1 MLMAAQTLKYNT
13 IQPATTVRWGS
24 GSLLALALHAGV
36 IVWMSY
42 YALDSS
48 IEAPPPAMMLMVA
61 DSVQSTSSPQDAP
74 VGPQQTLSTPQ
85 ESAVQPEK
93 MMQDVPPLAPAPK
106 PAIATAQK
114 EKPQPQKKVQKKM
127 EKQVQETTPQ
137 EEIAPSEKP
146 PAPVT
151 SAPLPGS
158 SQHVAAPYNSDAA
171 QMRKGMVDWSSKLL
185 AHLSR
190 HKRYPAQAA
199 RQRLQGV
206 AQIRVTLDRTG
217 NVLAVSLVSSSGV
230 TPLDTE
236 SIALPKRAQPL
247 PAPSAEV
254 IGDNTQLTITI
265 PISFDLR
272 EARR

>member
-1 MLMAAQTLKYNT
+1 MAAQTLQYNT

-24 GSLLALALHAGV
+24 GWLLALALHAGL
-36 IVWMSY
+36 IVWISY
-42 YALDSS
+42 HALDSS

-61 DSVQSTSSPQDAP
+61 DSVQSTPSPQDAP

-85 ESAVQPEK
+85 EAATQSEK
-93 MMQDVPPLAPAPK
+93 MTQDVPLLAPAPK
-106 PAIATAQK
+106 PVIAAAQK

-127 EKQVQETTPQ
+127 EKPVLETTPQ

-158 SQHVAAPYNSDAA
+158 NQQVAAPYNSDAA
-171 QMRKGMVDWSSKLL
+171 QMRKGVADWSSQLL

-190 HKRYPAQAA
+190 YKRYPAQAV

-217 NVLAVSLVSSSGV
+217 NVLAVSLASSSGMM
-230 TPLDTE
+230 PLDKE
-236 SIALPKRAQPL
+236 SVTLPQRAQPL
-247 PAPSAEV
+247 PAPPAEV
-254 IGDNTQLTITI
+254 IGDNAQLTITI

>member
-1 MLMAAQTLKYNT
+1 MATQTLKFNT

-42 YALDSS
+42 HALDSS

-85 ESAVQPEK
+85 ASAAQPEK
-93 MMQDVPPLAPAPK
+93 IMQDVPPLAPAPK
-106 PAIATAQK
+106 PVITTAQK
-114 EKPQPQKKVQKKM
+114 EKPQPQKKM
-127 EKQVQETTPQ
+127 EKPVQETTPQ
-137 EEIAPSEKP
+137 EAIAPSEKP

-151 SAPLPGS
+151 SAPLPGN
-158 SQHVAAPYNSDAA
+158 SQHIAAPYNSDAA
-171 QMRKGMVDWSSKLL
+171 QMRKGVADWSSKLL

-230 TPLDTE
+230 APLDTE
-236 SIALPKRAQPL
+236 SVALPKRAQPL
-247 PAPSAEV
+247 PAPPAEV
-254 IGDNTQLTITI
+254 IGDNAQLTITI